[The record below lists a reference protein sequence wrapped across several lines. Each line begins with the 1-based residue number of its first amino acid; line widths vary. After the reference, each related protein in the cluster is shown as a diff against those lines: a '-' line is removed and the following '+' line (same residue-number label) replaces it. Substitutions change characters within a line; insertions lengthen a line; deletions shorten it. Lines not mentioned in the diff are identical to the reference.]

1 MHWRN
6 TVHRHIGEKRGMRK
20 RNKRIREGGS
30 ERSKTKK
37 ENKKKKGIEK
47 EEEKEMRRVDGRQS

>member
-1 MHWRN
+1 
-6 TVHRHIGEKRGMRK
+6 MRK

-47 EEEKEMRRVDGRQS
+47 EEEKEKYQTYACIPAAIW